1 MFLESE
7 ANLIRLLDKLTNGS
21 RIEVNETGN
30 HTCIHIY
37 VCVYIY
43 IMLYIIGTSLYYNPG
58 LLQGGKIEHDCN
70 KQRGIGY
77 YLEVVIM
84 LAPFAKMSVNITL
97 KGVTIAP
104 DDPSVSIILYII

>member
-37 VCVYIY
+37 IY
-43 IMLYIIGTSLYYNPG
+43 MLYIIGTSLYYNPG

-97 KGVTIAP
+97 KGVTTAP
-104 DDPSVSIILYII
+104 DDPSVSRILYII

>member
-1 MFLESE
+1 MVPEL
-7 ANLIRLLDKLTNGS
+7 RLM
-21 RIEVNETGN
+21 RQVI
-30 HTCIHIY
+30 IY
-37 VCVYIY
+37 ASIYIY
-43 IMLYIIGTSLYYNPG
+43 LYIIMLYIIGTSLYYNPG

-84 LAPFAKMSVNITL
+84 LAPFAKMPVNITL

-104 DDPSVSIILYII
+104 DDPSVSLILYIT